1 MFHFYDIITCV
12 ILLFLRR
19 LVIPHGLH
27 AITKYDPDNAG
38 EIGNVED
45 NQHKLECF
53 QEVLYVHQDVNAV
66 VVD

>member
-1 MFHFYDIITCV
+1 
-12 ILLFLRR
+12 
-19 LVIPHGLH
+19 VIPHGLH